1 MSANYQGYNGT
12 SLITE
17 SSYEEAN
24 DGLAT
29 FTQTTLVMP
38 TTTLTTPPLTK
49 TIAIG
54 SETLRL
60 VAWNVTSGQGDFTR
74 LTETFQGQSAT
85 RTLQQN
91 GTNSASE
98 EPIETN
104 KNFLVSTDLAASIV
118 DFAGGALTEGQAI
131 NATTGG
137 AVFDAEGR
145 FLYFNKNAKGKLFG
159 VTSYLN
165 PNLTYRRTFTTATTP
180 SLTAVGKIVSAAAD
194 FPTTV
199 PSATWLCTGIQYTQR
214 GRTFEVTQDFRSS
227 DRKGWNTYIYGEAV
241 PAPSTG

>member
-1 MSANYQGYNGT
+1 MSASYQGYSGT
-12 SLITE
+12 ALVSE
-17 SSYEEAN
+17 SSYEETN

-38 TTTLTTPPLTK
+38 TTSLTTPALTK
-49 TIAIG
+49 TISIG
-54 SETLRL
+54 GETLRIIS
-60 VAWNVTSGQGDFTR
+60 WNVTSGQGGFTR
-74 LTETFQGQSAT
+74 LTETFQGQGAT

-91 GTNSASE
+91 ATNSTSE

-118 DFAGGALTEGQAI
+118 DFAGGALTQGDSV

-137 AVFDAEGR
+137 AVFDENGG

-165 PNLTYRRTFTTATTP
+165 PNLTYRRNFTTTTTP
-180 SLTAVGKIVSAAAD
+180 SLTAVGKIVTASSD

-199 PSATWLCTGIQYTQR
+199 PSATWLCTSIQYVQR
-214 GRTFEVTQDFRSS
+214 GKTFEVTHDFRSS
-227 DRKGWNTYIYGEAV
+227 DQKGWSTFIYGTAV
-241 PAPSTG
+241 AAPSTS

>member
-1 MSANYQGYNGT
+1 MSASYKGYNGLG
-12 SLITE
+12 LITE

-38 TTTLTTPPLTK
+38 TTSLTTPALSK
-49 TIAIG
+49 TISIG
-54 SETLRL
+54 GETLRL
-60 VAWNVTSGQGDFTR
+60 VAWNVTSGQGGFTR
-74 LTETFQGQSAT
+74 FTETFQGQSTT

-91 GTNSASE
+91 ATNSTSE

-118 DFAGGALTEGQAI
+118 NFAGGALTEGNAI
-131 NATTGG
+131 NATNGG
-137 AVFDAEGR
+137 AVFDQEGR
-145 FLYFNKNAKGKLFG
+145 FLYFNKNAKGRLFG

-165 PNLTYRRTFTTATTP
+165 PNLTYRRSFTTTTTP
-180 SLTAVGKIVSAAAD
+180 SLSAVGKIVNEDGD
-194 FPTTV
+194 FPDTV
-199 PSATWLCTGIQYTQR
+199 AGATWLCTGIQYTQR

-227 DRKGWNTYIYGEAV
+227 DQKGWNTYIYGQPVA
-241 PAPSTG
+241 APSTG

>member
-1 MSANYQGYNGT
+1 MSANYQGYTGT
-12 SLITE
+12 ALITE

-24 DGLAT
+24 DGVAT

-38 TTTLTTPPLTK
+38 TTSLTTPALTK
-49 TIAIG
+49 TISVG

-60 VAWNVTSGQGDFTR
+60 VAWNVTSGQGGFTR
-74 LTETFQGQSAT
+74 LTETFQGQSST

-91 GTNSASE
+91 ATNSTSE

-104 KNFLVSTDLAASIV
+104 KNFLVSTDLAASII
-118 DFAGGALTEGQAI
+118 DFAGGALTEGESV

-145 FLYFNKNAKGKLFG
+145 FLYFNKNAKGKLLG

-165 PNLTYRRTFTTATTP
+165 PNLTYRRNFTTTTTP
-180 SLTAVGKIVSAAAD
+180 SLTAVGKVITPSGD

-199 PSATWLCTGIQYTQR
+199 PSATWLCTGIQYIQR
-214 GRTFEVTQDFRSS
+214 GKTFEVTHDFRSS
-227 DRKGWNTYIYGEAV
+227 DQKGWNTYIYGAAV
-241 PAPSTG
+241 AAPSTN

>member
-1 MSANYQGYNGT
+1 MSASYQGYSGT
-12 SLITE
+12 ALISE

-24 DGLAT
+24 DGVAT

-38 TTTLTTPPLTK
+38 TTNLTTPALTK
-49 TIAIG
+49 TISIG
-54 SETLRL
+54 GETLRL
-60 VAWNVTSGQGDFTR
+60 VGWNVTSGQGGFTR

-91 GTNSASE
+91 ATNSSSE

-104 KNFLVSTDLAASIV
+104 KNFLVSTDLSASIV
-118 DFAGGALTEGQAI
+118 DFAGGALTEGESV

-137 AVFDAEGR
+137 AVFDGEGR

-165 PNLTYRRTFTTATTP
+165 PNLTYRRNFTTTTTP
-180 SLTAVGKIVSAAAD
+180 SLTAVGKIVTPSSD
-194 FPTTV
+194 FPSTV
-199 PSATWLCTGIQYTQR
+199 PSATWLCTGIQYIQR
-214 GRTFEVTQDFRSS
+214 GQTFEVTHDFRSS
-227 DRKGWNTYIYGEAV
+227 DQKGWNEYVYGEPVA
-241 PAPSTG
+241 APSTS